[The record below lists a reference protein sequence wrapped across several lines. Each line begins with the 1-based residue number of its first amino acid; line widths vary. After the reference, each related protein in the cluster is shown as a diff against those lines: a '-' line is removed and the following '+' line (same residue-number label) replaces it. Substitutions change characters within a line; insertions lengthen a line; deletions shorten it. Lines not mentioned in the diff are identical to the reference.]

1 MVIEMQL
8 KKEITML
15 LEDKKIYFME
25 LVIKSLGQI
34 IESKENQMGLTKVQ
48 EISLL
53 DKAILLIKAM
63 IMQSKERRIIL
74 KEVVTM

>member
-1 MVIEMQL
+1 
-8 KKEITML
+8 
-15 LEDKKIYFME
+15 
-25 LVIKSLGQI
+25 
-34 IESKENQMGLTKVQ
+34 MGLTKVQ

-74 KEVVTM
+74 KEVVTMWEKISTKS

>member
-1 MVIEMQL
+1 
-8 KKEITML
+8 ML